1 MIGGSGCIQ
10 SREDEAVENLCNG
23 PVARPVPARLRSVFG
38 ADTREEA
45 VRLEGRTALVTGAAS
60 GIGRAVAARF
70 AAEGARVALLD
81 KADAVALETVADEIA
96 LAGGRAVCLIA
107 DVSDAAAVDA
117 AVARAAAEIGSIGI
131 AVNAAAIWHP
141 TPVMETDAVA
151 QFDRMIDINL
161 KGTFHVIRAVLPG
174 MIEAGCG
181 HIVTFASVAG
191 VMGLSQSAAYAASK
205 GGVILLTRSLGT
217 ELAGHGVHVNA
228 IAPGN
233 VRTPMNA
240 WMREPGN
247 EEMIRRFEQQ
257 NPSGRA
263 FSEPDDIV
271 NAVLF
276 LCTSESA
283 AFYGAVLVADEGLT
297 ASIPAL

>member
-1 MIGGSGCIQ
+1 M
-10 SREDEAVENLCNG
+10 
-23 PVARPVPARLRSVFG
+23 
-38 ADTREEA
+38 
-45 VRLEGRTALVTGAAS
+45 RLEGRAALVTGAGS
-60 GIGRAVAARF
+60 GIGRAAALRF

-81 KADAVALETVADEIA
+81 RAGGSVLDTVADEIA
-96 LAGGRAVCLIA
+96 DAGGRAVSLVA
-107 DVSDAAAVDA
+107 DVSEADAVDE
-117 AVARAAAEIGSIGI
+117 AVARAAAEIGPIGI
-131 AVNAAAIWHP
+131 AVNAAAIWYP
-141 TPVMETDAVA
+141 TPVTETETGHY
-151 QFDRMIDINL
+151 DRIIDINL

-174 MIEAGCG
+174 MIEAGGG

-217 ELAGHGVHVNA
+217 ELAGHGIHVNA

-247 EEMIRRFEQQ
+247 EEIIRRFEQQ

-271 NAVLF
+271 NAALF
-276 LCTSESA
+276 LCTAESA

-297 ASIPAL
+297 ASIPPL